1 MIGMVIG
8 ILAGGLLILCL
19 ISLLIRAV
27 TGFIEAVV
35 PRRMATQLLLL
46 KEYQQGHKMM
56 FCDSCRCILSIK
68 RGG

>member
-35 PRRMATQLLLL
+35 PRRMVTQLLLL
-46 KEYQQGHKMM
+46 KEYQQVPQ
-56 FCDSCRCILSIK
+56 DDVL
-68 RGG
+68 